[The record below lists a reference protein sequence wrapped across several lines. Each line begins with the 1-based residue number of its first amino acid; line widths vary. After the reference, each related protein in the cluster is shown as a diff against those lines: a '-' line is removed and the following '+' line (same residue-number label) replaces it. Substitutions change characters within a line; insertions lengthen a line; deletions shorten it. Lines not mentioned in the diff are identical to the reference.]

1 MSGSCG
7 KKLVAKSVN
16 VHPRLPSYYSIEHQ
30 REETLFAQ
38 GHTHVKKGLDVV
50 LDIISLC
57 DMSFIYLL

>member
-16 VHPRLPSYYSIEHQ
+16 VHPILPSYHSIEHQ
-30 REETLFAQ
+30 REETM

-57 DMSFIYLL
+57 DMSFIYLI